1 MKFFLHDGHAPDGHV
16 LLQPASLRALET
28 VHSSLASRAGL
39 PTGYG
44 LANPPSG
51 PQREYCRIYQRL
63 WLQPR
68 AGHGLCLSNN
78 GGQRAPKLEQL
89 VQAFLLRQLPP
100 RGPAPAVPLD
110 AAAVALYL
118 GHYRS
123 AAPRQ
128 ELTSIANYLAGSG
141 NLRRQGNLLLV
152 EPLIGKAGTLLPTG
166 QLTFRLPNQQT
177 ATIVLAQD
185 KEGRRVL
192 ITSMPIAQADYALA
206 VGFWWWLPPALLA
219 LSVLLIIT
227 SSLAALVGL
236 VRVAPQAS
244 AGAAAAPPAA
254 ATGAGRAGHY
264 GVGAGKPHWPPHDGR
279 PPEHSSVRSRFAG
292 AVGAWPAR

>member
-1 MKFFLHDGHAPDGHV
+1 M
-16 LLQPASLRALET
+16 
-28 VHSSLASRAGL
+28 
-39 PTGYG
+39 
-44 LANPPSG
+44 
-51 PQREYCRIYQRL
+51 
-63 WLQPR
+63 
-68 AGHGLCLSNN
+68 
-78 GGQRAPKLEQL
+78 
-89 VQAFLLRQLPP
+89 
-100 RGPAPAVPLD
+100 PLD
-110 AAAVALYL
+110 TAAVALYL

-236 VRVAPQAS
+236 VRVLRHKLPRAQLLPRLLPLLALGALATTAWGLAS
-244 AGAAAAPPAA
+244 LIGHLTTDGHLSTVASVAASLGPLVFVACTVAGLVLTVRYFGRFRRPAVA
-254 ATGAGRAGHY
+254 
-264 GVGAGKPHWPPHDGR
+264 
-279 PPEHSSVRSRFAG
+279 
-292 AVGAWPAR
+292 